1 VRNPCLAAVLTELER
16 AGATALAGKE
26 AEVHSNLRKLSPAQL
41 VQVLTAANQLRW
53 RARQR

>member
-26 AEVHSNLRKLSPAQL
+26 AEVTLIFESFHPPSWSRY
-41 VQVLTAANQLRW
+41 
-53 RARQR
+53 